1 MVPLAL
7 MAWCYAKILGSR
19 SHSSGA
25 PTTAQARQ
33 RGTRCSWSASAAPP
47 TYRPNPGSSRSLYKS
62 VPAEER
68 HLGVDSGFGGAIAF
82 YVWRETAGET
92 LSTVVFFS
100 SPTGERC
107 VVETTRELL
116 QNAPAGGSRQGR
128 GVVHSGSVAQTLA
141 ASPLQHP
148 RRGRAVL
155 QTSQVRI
162 AQLPLHREK
171 RRRGSRS
178 RLTYVEATYQP
189 LKIPTPSGLA
199 SVPSCGPSCTGT
211 ASRTVYPCVTSSCA
225 HRPRTT

>member
-47 TYRPNPGSSRSLYKS
+47 TYRPNPGSSHSLYKS

-68 HLGVDSGFGGAIAF
+68 HLGVYSGFGGAIAF
-82 YVWRETAGET
+82 YVWRETAGDT

-116 QNAPAGGSRQGR
+116 QNAPAGGSRQV
-128 GVVHSGSVAQTLA
+128 GVSSKAGLSHRRWRRPFSSTRVEGGQSSKPDKFE
-141 ASPLQHP
+141 SPNYP
-148 RRGRAVL
+148 STAKRAEGDL
-155 QTSQVRI
+155 D
-162 AQLPLHREK
+162 HD
-171 RRRGSRS
+171 
-178 RLTYVEATYQP
+178 
-189 LKIPTPSGLA
+189 
-199 SVPSCGPSCTGT
+199 
-211 ASRTVYPCVTSSCA
+211 
-225 HRPRTT
+225 